1 MKNGVRKFSIESCK
15 QFLQE
20 NKKIGKTSKK
30 AIKKALTTETPQR
43 IYMNMTF

>member
-1 MKNGVRKFSIESCK
+1 MKSGGRKFSIESCK
-15 QFLQE
+15 QFLQQ
-20 NKKIGKTSKK
+20 NKEVRKNSKK